1 MGPVLA
7 LLLAR
12 LLPALGSQRSFLQ
25 IMVPWSMPSNQN
37 GNLEQVSYIITI
49 EERSYTL
56 HLKQQVFLPSTF
68 RVYTYS
74 RDGAVQSD
82 FPHIKRDCFYKGYV
96 AGFPDSA
103 VTLSTCSGLRG
114 ILQLKNVSY
123 GIEPLDSTPGFQ
135 HLVYQIWNENTESLL
150 FVENDSVIWSEGMA
164 RKLDTG
170 IKSQQSFIR
179 HSRYLEMYVILDKAL
194 YDYMGSEKDV
204 VTDKIVQLIGFVN
217 SMFTHLNMTI
227 VLSSLE
233 FWEGSNKIPTT
244 GEADE
249 LLQRF
254 LQWKNIHLTLRP
266 HDIAYLFVY
275 RDQPNYV
282 GASFAGNLCLRNYS
296 GGVAL
301 YQRAVTLETFSVII
315 AQLLGLSL
323 GIAYDDSRDCQ
334 CPGVTCIM
342 HTAAVHSSGTKAFSN
357 CSIGDFQSFIANGEG
372 ECLLNKPYLNVSYKA
387 PVCGNKIVEEGE
399 DCDCGSKK
407 ECLYNKCCQHT
418 CKFRRDIKCVTG
430 DCCWACR
437 FLRNGT
443 LCRNT
448 GEDECDLI
456 EYCNGS
462 SAHCTPDFWVLDG
475 HPCNR
480 NTGYCFKGVCQTA
493 DKQCKKIFGKASKS
507 GSLACYEEIN
517 GQKDRMGHCGVTN
530 GVYQT
535 CEWNDLQ
542 CGKLVCQY
550 PSTRPFIK
558 EKAAVIY
565 ARVQNTLC
573 VTLDYMKGPQ
583 VKDPMLVKDG
593 TTCGK
598 QKICMNQKCVDAAV
612 LKYNCDVKKKCND
625 HGVCN
630 NRGNCHCKPGWL
642 PPNCKIPSKGFG
654 GSIDSGFR
662 SDAVIDRFQQDS
674 MKNWLLLSFCL
685 FLPVLVCSAVMII
698 KRNELT
704 RCCAKE
710 ESQADELE
718 DVDQSENPSV

>member
-1 MGPVLA
+1 MNKRRYFDEMCKV
-7 LLLAR
+7 R
-12 LLPALGSQRSFLQ
+12 
-25 IMVPWSMPSNQN
+25 
-37 GNLEQVSYIITI
+37 EQVSYIITI

-56 HLKQQVFLPSTF
+56 HLKQQIVNQETRVEKSLQHVEISVCALFIFRSVCYLFWNSNFFLFNRVFLPSTF

-407 ECLYNKCCQHT
+407 LQKVAPSHAM
-418 CKFRRDIKCVTG
+418 KKLMVKRTG
-430 DCCWACR
+430 WDTVASQMGFTR
-437 FLRNGT
+437 LANGMIS
-443 LCRNT
+443 NV
-448 GEDECDLI
+448 
-456 EYCNGS
+456 GS
-462 SAHCTPDFWVLDG
+462 
-475 HPCNR
+475 
-480 NTGYCFKGVCQTA
+480 
-493 DKQCKKIFGKASKS
+493 
-507 GSLACYEEIN
+507 
-517 GQKDRMGHCGVTN
+517 
-530 GVYQT
+530 
-535 CEWNDLQ
+535 
-542 CGKLVCQY
+542 
-550 PSTRPFIK
+550 
-558 EKAAVIY
+558 
-565 ARVQNTLC
+565 
-573 VTLDYMKGPQ
+573 
-583 VKDPMLVKDG
+583 
-593 TTCGK
+593 
-598 QKICMNQKCVDAAV
+598 
-612 LKYNCDVKKKCND
+612 
-625 HGVCN
+625 
-630 NRGNCHCKPGWL
+630 
-642 PPNCKIPSKGFG
+642 
-654 GSIDSGFR
+654 
-662 SDAVIDRFQQDS
+662 
-674 MKNWLLLSFCL
+674 
-685 FLPVLVCSAVMII
+685 
-698 KRNELT
+698 
-704 RCCAKE
+704 
-710 ESQADELE
+710 
-718 DVDQSENPSV
+718 